1 MQIFI
6 SIFTLSLII
15 TPLVVLHELGHYI
28 FAKLFKVRVLEFGI
42 GFPPKLFSLWS
53 HLSTYKIS
61 KNIINELDEFKSGEI
76 IYISL
81 DNYGLINEIYKTKN
95 PGISSTLIPV
105 KFIEFNDD
113 VIVVKSML
121 LSLNL
126 IPFGGFVR
134 LFGEEKNKSKDSLSQ
149 SSYFGRFIIIFSG
162 AFINFVL
169 PFIMIFFVNIFIT
182 ETKISD
188 LIVQN
193 VMEDS
198 PAHQAG
204 IKPGDKIIDINNKK
218 INSISDLQNILT
230 QNLGDNTEWT
240 VVSGIPNI
248 FLDPGQKTKYEYPKN
263 KSKTL
268 KLKPRWNPPV
278 YQIGKDISVEKART
292 YDPYSGSITLF
303 EVSES
308 SGFGKISYEFSNKF
322 INSKIGDFV
331 PVVFDKSFEGI
342 PLTEARK
349 IDPNAGINDSI
360 TEGSVGILIGSENR
374 RNYKESFSEN
384 LKDSIDKSF
393 GIYTLSYY
401 SIKGIFIRSSNPIFQ
416 GPKAIG
422 PIGLGQISGNI
433 VASSNSFS
441 EKLIILFTLAS
452 SISLSL
458 AIINL
463 IPFPALDG
471 GRLAFLFV
479 EILRKG
485 KKVPESIESYIHGLG
500 FIILILLIIYISF
513 KDISRL

>member
-1 MQIFI
+1 M
-6 SIFTLSLII
+6 
-15 TPLVVLHELGHYI
+15 
-28 FAKLFKVRVLEFGI
+28 
-42 GFPPKLFSLWS
+42 
-53 HLSTYKIS
+53 
-61 KNIINELDEFKSGEI
+61 
-76 IYISL
+76 
-81 DNYGLINEIYKTKN
+81 
-95 PGISSTLIPV
+95 
-105 KFIEFNDD
+105 
-113 VIVVKSML
+113 
-121 LSLNL
+121 
-126 IPFGGFVR
+126 
-134 LFGEEKNKSKDSLSQ
+134 
-149 SSYFGRFIIIFSG
+149 
-162 AFINFVL
+162 
-169 PFIMIFFVNIFIT
+169 
-182 ETKISD
+182 
-188 LIVQN
+188 
-193 VMEDS
+193 
-198 PAHQAG
+198 
-204 IKPGDKIIDINNKK
+204 
-218 INSISDLQNILT
+218 
-230 QNLGDNTEWT
+230 
-240 VVSGIPNI
+240 
-248 FLDPGQKTKYEYPKN
+248 
-263 KSKTL
+263 
-268 KLKPRWNPPV
+268 
-278 YQIGKDISVEKART
+278 
-292 YDPYSGSITLF
+292 
-303 EVSES
+303 
-308 SGFGKISYEFSNKF
+308 
-322 INSKIGDFV
+322 
-331 PVVFDKSFEGI
+331 
-342 PLTEARK
+342 TEARK